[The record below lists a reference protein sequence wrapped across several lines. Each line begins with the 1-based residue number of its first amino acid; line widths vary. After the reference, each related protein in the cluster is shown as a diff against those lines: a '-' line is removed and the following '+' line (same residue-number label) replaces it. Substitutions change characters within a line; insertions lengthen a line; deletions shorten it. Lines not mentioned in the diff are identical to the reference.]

1 MAHLGALNFPFMA
14 SSRSLLRAGLL
25 VLVLSI
31 LGGCA
36 TRQQPD
42 PLEGW
47 NRKVFSFNETV
58 DTHVMQP
65 VARGYRHVTPQP
77 VRTGVANFFGNLKD
91 IWSTINLFLQGRL
104 KDGAMGVIRVSIN
117 TTLGLG
123 GLIDLATPMQIEK
136 PNEDLGQ
143 TLGSWGVPSGAYVVW
158 PILGPSTFRD
168 SIDIP
173 VDAYSSGALI
183 TSDHATQWGMTG
195 LRVIDL
201 RARLLDATNLL
212 DDVALDKYAFV
223 RSAYLQRR
231 LSLVHNGN
239 VPPDDDVNS
248 EDDGGGYAP
257 YEPEPEPAPEP
268 QPESGTAPAPAPA
281 SAPAAPAEPAAS
293 AAAPVAQ
300 PEVPATAT
308 VTPAVPATP
317 ATASAPSSAP

>member
-1 MAHLGALNFPFMA
+1 MAGV
-14 SSRSLLRAGLL
+14 SSLHTMSVTSARSFLRVCLLA
-25 VLVLSI
+25 VVLSV

-58 DTHVMQP
+58 DAHVMQP
-65 VARGYRHVTPQP
+65 VARGYRQVTPQP
-77 VRTGVANFFGNLKD
+77 VRAGVGNFFGNLKD

-143 TLGSWGVPSGAYVVW
+143 TLGAWGVPSGAYVVW
-158 PILGPSTFRD
+158 PLLGPSTFRD

-173 VDAYSSGALI
+173 VDMYSSGALL
-183 TSDHATQWGMTG
+183 TSDQGAQWGMTG

-201 RARLLDATNLL
+201 RARLLDATSLVN
-212 DDVALDKYAFV
+212 DVALDKYAFV

-231 LSLVHNGN
+231 QNLVYNGN
-239 VPPDDDVNS
+239 PPLDDDWES
-248 EDDGGGYAP
+248 DDDGGDYAP
-257 YEPEPEPAPEP
+257 YEPEEQSEPDASTEPETPVEP
-268 QPESGTAPAPAPA
+268 R
-281 SAPAAPAEPAAS
+281 SAP
-293 AAAPVAQ
+293 
-300 PEVPATAT
+300 
-308 VTPAVPATP
+308 
-317 ATASAPSSAP
+317 

>member
-1 MAHLGALNFPFMA
+1 
-14 SSRSLLRAGLL
+14 
-25 VLVLSI
+25 
-31 LGGCA
+31 
-36 TRQQPD
+36 
-42 PLEGW
+42 
-47 NRKVFSFNETV
+47 
-58 DTHVMQP
+58 
-65 VARGYRHVTPQP
+65 
-77 VRTGVANFFGNLKD
+77 
-91 IWSTINLFLQGRL
+91 
-104 KDGAMGVIRVSIN
+104 
-117 TTLGLG
+117 
-123 GLIDLATPMQIEK
+123 
-136 PNEDLGQ
+136 
-143 TLGSWGVPSGAYVVW
+143 VPSGAYVVW

-183 TSDHATQWGMTG
+183 TSDHATQWGLTG

-239 VPPDDDVNS
+239 VPLDDEVDP

-268 QPESGTAPAPAPA
+268 QPESGTAPVPAPAPVPV
-281 SAPAAPAEPAAS
+281 PAAPAEPAAS
-293 AAAPVAQ
+293 AASAAAPVAPVAQ
-300 PEVPATAT
+300 AEVPATAT

-317 ATASAPSSAP
+317 AAASAPSSAP